1 MKIKKKILSI
11 FMSFLMFVSLF
22 TTVPVQAE
30 SDTKMFDIDTPTS
43 VEAGEEFEVKF
54 YVNPD
59 GEMAAF
65 QGSLEY
71 DKDAFEYESYE
82 ESDYSGLT
90 LYKEKIVATF
100 EPKTMIFAVAS
111 LQAKTM
117 PLNGKNDY
125 FYSFKFK
132 AKDTQGKINTSKF
145 NLKIK
150 EYVKSDGQKLGEN
163 ISVEKTVN
171 FTTPLTGIALNESSF
186 ELVKGKEKQL
196 TVSKVPTY
204 ATGEIDGS
212 KVQWKSDTTDIATV
226 ENGKVVAKKE
236 GTATIT
242 ATYGEYSATSKVT
255 VKEIHIE
262 KISLSKEAL
271 TINKGSTESL
281 TCTID
286 PKNTTDDKIVTWS
299 SSKPSVVSVDE
310 NGQIK
315 ALSKGEA
322 IITAK
327 VGSLKATCTVKVTVP
342 LTGITLSA
350 TQQQVNVN
358 GTTQLTVT
366 YDPEDASSTD
376 VKYSSNKEN
385 VATVDDNGLVNAHAR
400 GTATI
405 KATVDGKEATIEI
418 TVVQPLTSIELDKED
433 QTIYKNN
440 TVQFDVNENPK
451 EHDETVTKKEWKSSD
466 DKIAT
471 VENGKVTALK
481 EGNAVITVTYTIGDR
496 TLTASRTVHVKENR
510 VKIVTL
516 DNTNIELNKGDK
528 SSQLKTS
535 YTLDYPEEKCDDDTT
550 VKWTTSNDKVATV
563 EDGVVT
569 AVGAGEATIT
579 ATIAGKKATC
589 TVKVSVPLTG
599 ISIKASSNEV
609 IKGKTI
615 SLSLSKDPSDS
626 TDTID
631 SISYVI
637 AEGNEF
643 IKVDNDGKVTGLKE
657 GTAKVYAIA
666 KVGSKEFI
674 SKEITI
680 NVKEIK
686 ITSLDVNVDD
696 KILIG
701 KTAQATATVKP
712 SDTTDDQSV
721 TWSSSDESIA
731 TVDQNGVVKAL
742 KVGKVK
748 VIATSKVRNDVVG
761 EKEITIYDIPVD
773 SITVENKKVSLTRGE
788 TFTNSYTINPSDTT
802 DKGTVTYSSSNEEVA
817 TVDQTGKVTALKPGK
832 TTITIQST
840 ERKVSTTYTVDVSNP
855 ITVEISGSKDASIS
869 NKYKDDI
876 LNALPEKTKELIN
889 TDAVDVVISIESA
902 SIEDEET
909 FNTAHKLLEQV
920 KSTKDYQLG
929 QLFDINLTVKV
940 LKDGQVVSQDTISE
954 LNNKI
959 VFALQLPKELINT
972 NSNIKRTYKVVR
984 IHENGQTVEEI
995 TNVQLSDD
1003 GTSLLIPSDKY
1014 SLYAVYYQD
1023 TVVENKTEQV
1033 KPSTTESVK
1042 NDTKQNTHKKQDK
1055 KSTKTGDESNTV
1067 AYLSMMAASIL
1078 ILLVFCIQ
1086 KRRTLIK

>member
-1 MKIKKKILSI
+1 MTLDKTNIELNKGEQSDKLNATYELEVPGEESTD
-11 FMSFLMFVSLF
+11 V
-22 TTVPVQAE
+22 TTVE
-30 SDTKMFDIDTPTS
+30 WTTS
-43 VEAGEEFEVKF
+43 
-54 YVNPD
+54 N
-59 GEMAAF
+59 
-65 QGSLEY
+65 
-71 DKDAFEYESYE
+71 
-82 ESDYSGLT
+82 
-90 LYKEKIVATF
+90 
-100 EPKTMIFAVAS
+100 
-111 LQAKTM
+111 AK
-117 PLNGKNDY
+117 
-125 FYSFKFK
+125 
-132 AKDTQGKINTSKF
+132 
-145 NLKIK
+145 
-150 EYVKSDGQKLGEN
+150 V
-163 ISVEKTVN
+163 
-171 FTTPLTGIALNESSF
+171 
-186 ELVKGKEKQL
+186 
-196 TVSKVPTY
+196 
-204 ATGEIDGS
+204 
-212 KVQWKSDTTDIATV
+212 ATV
-226 ENGKVVAKKE
+226 EDGVVTAVGAGE
-236 GTATIT
+236 ATIT
-242 ATYGEYSATSKVT
+242 ATIAGK
-255 VKEIHIE
+255 
-262 KISLSKEAL
+262 
-271 TINKGSTESL
+271 
-281 TCTID
+281 
-286 PKNTTDDKIVTWS
+286 
-299 SSKPSVVSVDE
+299 
-310 NGQIK
+310 
-315 ALSKGEA
+315 
-322 IITAK
+322 
-327 VGSLKATCTVKVTVP
+327 KATCTVKVNVP
-342 LTGITLSA
+342 LKSIEIEGKEKELYLDE
-350 TQQQVNVN
+350 
-358 GTTQLTVT
+358 TTDLTVKYNPT
-366 YDPEDASSTD
+366 DTTVEKNVTWESLNPE
-376 VKYSSNKEN
+376 
-385 VATVDDNGLVNAHAR
+385 VATVKDGKVTAVKK

-405 KATVDGKEATIEI
+405 KATVAGKEARYEI
-418 TVVQPLTSIELDKED
+418 TVKQHAKEIVVSKDELTLLQGKED
-433 QTIYKNN
+433 
-440 TVQFDVNENPK
+440 
-451 EHDETVTKKEWKSSD
+451 TVTAKIDPADHDDGDATITWKSSD

-471 VENGKVTALK
+471 VENGTVKALK
-481 EGNAVITVTYTIGDR
+481 EGTATITVEAAFKNGR
-496 TLTASRTVHVKENR
+496 KLTKEISVIVKANHIKTVS
-510 VKIVTL
+510 L
-516 DNTNIELNKGDK
+516 DQTNIELNKGDK

-563 EDGVVT
+563 DDGVVT

-599 ISIKASSNEV
+599 VSIKASSNEV

-666 KVGSKEFI
+666 KVGSKEFA

-696 KILIG
+696 KVLIG
-701 KTAQATATVKP
+701 KTAQATVTVKP

-748 VIATSKVRNDVVG
+748 IIATSKVRNDVVG

-840 ERKVSTTYTVDVSNP
+840 ERKVSTTYTVEVSNP
-855 ITVEISGSKDASIS
+855 ITVEVSGSKDASIS
-869 NKYKDDI
+869 SKYKDDI

-902 SIEDEET
+902 SVEDEET
-909 FNTAHKLLEQV
+909 LNTAHKLLEQV

-954 LNNKI
+954 LNNKV

-972 NSNIKRTYKVVR
+972 NSNIRRTYKVVR
-984 IHENGQTVEEI
+984 IHENENGQTVEEI
-995 TNVQLSDD
+995 SDVQLSDD

-1067 AYLSMMAASIL
+1067 AYLSMMATSIL
-1078 ILLVFCIQ
+1078 ILLVLCIQ